1 MGSERYST
9 YQHRHNFAIWA
20 AARATQ
26 RGFTTTESLKEAL
39 EATGIKTFIE
49 RPCKRGDFDDHH
61 RRWCRSICRHLK
73 SAQVE
78 GVSYG
83 RAAKLVNVYLKSMV
97 VLPDL
102 SSEVAS
108 YVHPPIDRILLQS
121 VAKDPEVSTER
132 SRALRNTSW
141 TKLSEAEYFDLIS
154 MLKDINGDRP
164 FWKIE
169 EHWGVT

>member
-1 MGSERYST
+1 
-9 YQHRHNFAIWA
+9 
-20 AARATQ
+20 
-26 RGFTTTESLKEAL
+26 
-39 EATGIKTFIE
+39 
-49 RPCKRGDFDDHH
+49 
-61 RRWCRSICRHLK
+61 
-73 SAQVE
+73 
-78 GVSYG
+78 
-83 RAAKLVNVYLKSMV
+83 MV

-108 YVHPPIDRILLQS
+108 DVHPPIDRILLQS
-121 VAKDPEVSTER
+121 IAKDSEVTAER

-169 EHWGVT
+169 EHWDVT